1 MWVAGK
7 TCVIPLTRAVLSA
20 LEMSLIIKHD
30 TDLRQYIF
38 LLQCPFLEESH
49 GGLDGGKDET
59 DG

>member
-1 MWVAGK
+1 M
-7 TCVIPLTRAVLSA
+7 IPLTRAVLSA